1 MSAPTEAAQ
10 AEPET
15 DTAAGPGS
23 AGGPRASPADAVARR
38 ESAVGTRQA
47 KTIEARALN
56 LFYGDFHAVE
66 NVTIT
71 IEPNKV
77 TALIGSSGCG
87 KTTFLRSLNRM
98 HELTPGARV
107 EGQITLDGQ
116 DIYAK
121 GVDPVEVRRLVGM
134 VFQSPNPFPTMS
146 IYENVAAGLNLNA
159 SKVKKSDKDD
169 VVERALRG
177 AHLWEE
183 VKDRLDKP
191 GTGLS
196 GGQQQRLCIARATA
210 VEPEVLLDGRA
221 LLRPGPG
228 RDPGDRGAD
237 PGPEDQVHDRDRHPQ
252 HAAGGAGQRHHRL
265 LQPRRNR
272 QARPPGRDRGDRDD
286 LHQPLAE
293 SDRGLRQRAVRMTP
307 NGIRVEY
314 QQELE
319 QLEDS
324 ALGGLDLASA
334 ALERTLEAVEHQD
347 VELAQIV
354 VADDDRIDG
363 RYLEVHQAL
372 ITLLATQSP
381 VATDLR
387 LISALLHV
395 LKNVER
401 MGDQSVNICKMI
413 PLSGNEPPADREMVK
428 MIIAMGRQ
436 ARILISQAKRAF
448 KERDVDMARD
458 LVRQDDVVDR
468 LNRDCFRLALE
479 IGDDADKREWAMTM
493 LLAARAIERIGDNAV
508 DIGEQVAF
516 VVTGLFREFEDAS
529 HPTA

>member
-1 MSAPTEAAQ
+1 
-10 AEPET
+10 
-15 DTAAGPGS
+15 
-23 AGGPRASPADAVARR
+23 
-38 ESAVGTRQA
+38 
-47 KTIEARALN
+47 
-56 LFYGDFHAVE
+56 
-66 NVTIT
+66 
-71 IEPNKV
+71 
-77 TALIGSSGCG
+77 
-87 KTTFLRSLNRM
+87 
-98 HELTPGARV
+98 
-107 EGQITLDGQ
+107 
-116 DIYAK
+116 
-121 GVDPVEVRRLVGM
+121 
-134 VFQSPNPFPTMS
+134 
-146 IYENVAAGLNLNA
+146 
-159 SKVKKSDKDD
+159 
-169 VVERALRG
+169 
-177 AHLWEE
+177 
-183 VKDRLDKP
+183 
-191 GTGLS
+191 
-196 GGQQQRLCIARATA
+196 
-210 VEPEVLLDGRA
+210 
-221 LLRPGPG
+221 
-228 RDPGDRGAD
+228 
-237 PGPEDQVHDRDRHPQ
+237 
-252 HAAGGAGQRHHRL
+252 
-265 LQPRRNR
+265 
-272 QARPPGRDRGDRDD
+272 
-286 LHQPLAE
+286 
-293 SDRGLRQRAVRMTP
+293 MTP

-324 ALGGLDLASA
+324 ALGGLDLAST

-428 MIIAMGRQ
+428 MIITMGRQ
-436 ARILISQAKRAF
+436 ARTLISQSKRAF

-458 LVRQDDVVDR
+458 LVRQDDVVDN

-516 VVTGLFREFEDAS
+516 VVTGLFQEFEDAS
-529 HPTA
+529 HPSA